1 VFPVHRSRLRARS
14 IAVRAPAFHSFISEV
29 AIFARTSPFLLQ
41 GLNGV
46 CSVIRPLTFPYM
58 YTLSKKI
65 SFAPERLQPSM
76 ALAIIRGHISAQ
88 SL

>member
-1 VFPVHRSRLRARS
+1 M
-14 IAVRAPAFHSFISEV
+14 SEV

-46 CSVIRPLTFPYM
+46 SSVIVPLTFPYM

-65 SFAPERLQPSM
+65 SFACACLQASTV
-76 ALAIIRGHISAQ
+76 LAMIRGHISVQ
-88 SL
+88 RL